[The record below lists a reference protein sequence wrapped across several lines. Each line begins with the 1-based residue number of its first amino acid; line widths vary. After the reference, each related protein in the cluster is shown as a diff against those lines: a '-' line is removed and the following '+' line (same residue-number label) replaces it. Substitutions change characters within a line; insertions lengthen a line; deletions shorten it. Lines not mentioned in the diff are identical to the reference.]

1 MATGLDAKIE
11 AAVNRLSVQDILDA
25 EDIQY
30 EDVQVPEWGGV
41 VTVRSLTAGAL
52 TDIQQQTT
60 VGEEVDQAR
69 AAVLLL
75 AAGCYR
81 PTLTPETAQ
90 QIWDAKNADSTIKV
104 LTAIKKLNGIDR
116 TEAQAEHPFQVS

>member
-81 PTLTPETAQ
+81 PTLTPELAQ